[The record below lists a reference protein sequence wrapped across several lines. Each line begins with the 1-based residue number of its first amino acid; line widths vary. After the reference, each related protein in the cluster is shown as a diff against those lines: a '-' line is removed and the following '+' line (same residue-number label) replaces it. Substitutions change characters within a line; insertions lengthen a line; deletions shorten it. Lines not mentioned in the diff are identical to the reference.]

1 MRHSSNTLVD
11 PAAAASS
18 GLFEQPVPRSLV
30 HRASVSEV
38 FLTSIHP
45 DGPDR
50 FLISAQWPRQHSFYR
65 SRHGFHD
72 PLIFAETIRQ
82 AGLIIGHAGYQ
93 VPLANPFILNGMEFD
108 ITPEGLA
115 RGGAPAHLM
124 LEARC
129 ENIQRRGE
137 RLLGLDYRIDLYRD
151 MVRVGTARC
160 GFTCVSPAV
169 YRRLRG
175 SAAGAGTGA
184 GTGAGAGAGVD
195 VGVDVG
201 AGAGAGAAPLR
212 DELPPPVAPELVG
225 QESAGDVV
233 LSAMDRPGS
242 WLLRCDPDHPVLFD
256 HPVDHVPGMV
266 VLEAMRQA
274 AFARSGSRPLLVGC
288 AMEFLRYAEL
298 GLPTEIHAAPEP
310 ARADGTVPVRVA
322 AAQNGDIVAQG
333 VLRVRPDSGA

>member
-11 PAAAASS
+11 PAAAAPS

-82 AGLIIGHAGYQ
+82 AGLIIGHTGYQ

-115 RGGAPAHLM
+115 RGAAPAHLM
-124 LEARC
+124 LETRC

-137 RLLGLDYRIDLYRD
+137 RLLGLEYRIDLYRD
-151 MVRVGTARC
+151 MVQVGSAHC
-160 GFTCVSPAV
+160 GFTCVSPSV

-175 SAAGAGTGA
+175 QAAGAGTGA
-184 GTGAGAGAGVD
+184 GGDTGAGPASLCG
-195 VGVDVG
+195 
-201 AGAGAGAAPLR
+201 
-212 DELPPPVAPELVG
+212 ELPPPVAPELVG

-233 LSAMDRPGS
+233 LSATDRPGS

-274 AFARSGSRPLLVGC
+274 AFARSGGRPLLVGC